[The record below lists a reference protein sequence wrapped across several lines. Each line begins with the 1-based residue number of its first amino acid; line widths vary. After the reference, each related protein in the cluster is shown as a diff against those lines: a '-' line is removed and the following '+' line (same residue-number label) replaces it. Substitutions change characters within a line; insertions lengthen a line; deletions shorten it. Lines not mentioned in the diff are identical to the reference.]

1 MAGTTVSHK
10 TEHHPQPNDPNH
22 GTPEGRRAFLGK
34 LAALGAGAAGI
45 GEFSRFIDTAEAS
58 QIERLRDSY
67 DYVIVGAGSAGC
79 LLADRLSASGASVLL
94 IEAGDNRLGQSKVA
108 LVADWLRNL
117 GSDTDWARVSVP
129 QTQLDGRQ
137 QASPAGRTWGGSGS
151 INAMIWLRGDPRDH
165 RAWQQLV
172 GPEWNPADLT
182 RAYLQVTQASQTC
195 GPTASRI
202 TVGRYADRHPLTAA
216 YLAAGASTGLAQIE
230 LNAGRRLDG
239 TGVSEV
245 NATADGRRAGPA
257 QAFLAPALTRQNLKV
272 LSNVVVS
279 KLVLQGT
286 TCRGVEVRLGSSV
299 LTIYATRETIV
310 SAGAA
315 ASPQLLMLSGLGP
328 LDQLAPLNI
337 QVRQDMP
344 AVGRNFHDHLL
355 LSVTYKAR
363 TAIAPQVSNGVS
375 TMAYYGGTAF
385 SAPTIQ
391 VAGMQYPFGG
401 PLAAGEGYTLIPFLA
416 KPRSRGVA
424 RLVSADPRQ
433 SLALDPNYLADAI
446 DRDTMIAALDR
457 ALDIGAARAL
467 ASYNGGLQ
475 SSAPLRT
482 RTDKLAFIRQNAA
495 PGLHFVGS
503 CAAGRDPATSV
514 VDARFRVW
522 GIQNLRVV
530 DASVI
535 PEIPAVNIQPSVLT
549 VAQLAANQL
558 LAEARASG
566 AAARGAAC

>member
-1 MAGTTVSHK
+1 MSHEA
-10 TEHHPQPNDPNH
+10 EHEQYPQPNDLDH
-22 GTPEGRRAFLGK
+22 GRPGSRRAFLGK
-34 LAALGAGAAGI
+34 LAALGAGAAGV
-45 GEFSRFIDTAEAS
+45 GQFSRFIDTAEAG
-58 QIERLRDSY
+58 QAGALRDSY
-67 DYVIVGAGSAGC
+67 DYVIVGAGSAGS

-94 IEAGDNRLGQSKVA
+94 IEAGSNQLGQSKVA

-117 GSDTDWARVSVP
+117 GSDTDWARTSVP
-129 QTQLDGRQ
+129 QAQLDGRS

-151 INAMIWLRGDPRDH
+151 INAMIWLRGDPRDY

-172 GPEWNPADLT
+172 GPEWNPAELN
-182 RAYLQVTQASQTC
+182 RAYLQVTQASHTC
-195 GPTASRI
+195 GAAGGRI
-202 TVGRYADRHPLTAA
+202 TVGRYADQHPLTAA
-216 YLAAGASTGLAQIE
+216 YLAAGVSTGLGQIE

-239 TGVSEV
+239 TGVTDV
-245 NATADGRRAGPA
+245 NATADGRRVGPA
-257 QAFLAPALTRQNLKV
+257 QAFLAPALSRPNLKI

-286 TCRGVEVRLGSSV
+286 VCRGVEVRLGSST
-299 LTIYATRETIV
+299 LTIHATRETIV
-310 SAGAA
+310 SAGTA

-375 TMAYYGGTAF
+375 TMAYYGGTAA

-416 KPRSRGVA
+416 KPRSRGTA

-433 SLALDPNYLADAI
+433 PLALDPNYLADAV
-446 DRDTMIAALDR
+446 DRDTMVAALDR
-457 ALDIGAARAL
+457 ALELGAARAL
-467 ASYNGGLQ
+467 APYNGGLQ
-475 SSAPLRT
+475 SGAPLAT
-482 RTDKLAFIRQNAA
+482 RADKLAFIRQNAA

-535 PEIPAVNIQPSVLT
+535 PEVPAVNIQPSVLT

-558 LAEARASG
+558 LADARASG
-566 AAARGAAC
+566 MAVSAAAC